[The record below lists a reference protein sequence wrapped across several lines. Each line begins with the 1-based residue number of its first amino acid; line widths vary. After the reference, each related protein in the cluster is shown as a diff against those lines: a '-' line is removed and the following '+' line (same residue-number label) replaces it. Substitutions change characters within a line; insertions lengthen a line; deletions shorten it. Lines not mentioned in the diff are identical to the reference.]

1 MFAKLWRKALTIR
14 DLALFFVE
22 QMFGLGKILL
32 LAHLSPGCENQFRH
46 NGRMTKTNSSSNA
59 ATKGSLLTDLHIKV
73 PAVTA
78 FFWIIKVLATT
89 VGETLADFLN
99 SSLSAHLKLT
109 DSQGLSYTSL
119 IVTALTVFVLV
130 AQFRASKYVP
140 TIYWTLVVLISI
152 AGTLITDNLTDNFGV
167 ALQTT
172 TVIFS
177 ICLAIIFFA
186 WHRVEGTL
194 SIHSIRTPRRE
205 TFYWLT
211 ILFTFALGTAAGD
224 LVNEKWATGYGR
236 GLLLFGVVILVIAI
250 AYRFGLNAVLSFW
263 AVYVLT
269 RPLGASLGDLLIQPK
284 VVVADGAF
292 PGFGIPKPLVN
303 IVFAVVIVAL
313 VSYLT
318 VSKADQITPEKFDD
332 ATK

>member
-1 MFAKLWRKALTIR
+1 MDSSLT
-14 DLALFFVE
+14 
-22 QMFGLGKILL
+22 
-32 LAHLSPGCENQFRH
+32 S
-46 NGRMTKTNSSSNA
+46 
-59 ATKGSLLTDLHIKV
+59 TKGSLLTDLHIKV

-99 SSLSAHLKLT
+99 SSLSDHLNLS
-109 DSQGLSYTSL
+109 DSQGLTYTSL
-119 IVTALTVFVLV
+119 IVTALTVLVLI

-140 TIYWTLVVLISI
+140 AIYWTLVILISI

-177 ICLAIIFFA
+177 FCLAVTFFA
-186 WHRVEGTL
+186 WHHVEGTL

-224 LVNEKWATGYGR
+224 LVNEKWATGYGK
-236 GLLLFGVVILVIAI
+236 GLLLFGGLIFVVAI

-284 VVVADGAF
+284 VVVEDGAF
-292 PGFGIPKPLVN
+292 PGLGIPKPLVN

-313 VSYLT
+313 VGYLT
-318 VSKADQITPEKFDD
+318 VSKTDQITQEKFHD
-332 ATK
+332 ATEEPS